1 MAKNDGEPTSAPQ
14 PERWYELKLGSS
26 FNDRPSSKFCT
37 LRYEFKP
44 ASIDKSQ
51 RGTLHKNKD
60 NRVTV
65 EFNNNQPGKPKV
77 AFEGTSEDYKDND
90 GVIFFDGQSFRLER
104 LHRAVKRLRH
114 VRLPGESAAAVNITS
129 AATNAPAVESRS
141 PPLVKTM
148 KPQIL
153 NKPTHPAMC
162 LEVEKI
168 DIGNAENSAVAGAKH
183 AKRSSDMMYHP
194 TLPNN
199 FSASPEAKSHGP
211 GDDNVDIPEAADNE
225 DRLQLKPSL
234 LGLDM
239 NLPHPNNDD
248 TDDEI
253 ADVDACD
260 DESNK
265 GPNAAEALRAQVT
278 AAEEGQ
284 LQARQQGDETSSSSG
299 SGSASGSSGSGSASG
314 TSSSSDSDDSDRADS
329 ASSGGDVDI

>member
-1 MAKNDGEPTSAPQ
+1 MAKNDGEQTSAPQ

-44 ASIDKSQ
+44 ASIDKCQ

-90 GVIFFDGQSFRLER
+90 GVMFFDGQSFRLER
-104 LHRAVKRLRH
+104 LHRSVKRLRH
-114 VRLPGESAAAVNITS
+114 VRLPGESAAAVSITS
-129 AATNAPAVESRS
+129 AVTNAPALESRS

-153 NKPTHPAMC
+153 IKPTHPAMC

-168 DIGNAENSAVAGAKH
+168 DIGNAENSVVTGAKH
-183 AKRSSDMMYHP
+183 DKMSSSDMMYHP

-199 FSASPEAKSHGP
+199 FSASPDGNPHGLD
-211 GDDNVDIPEAADNE
+211 DDNVDILEEAGDE
-225 DRLQLKPSL
+225 DRSPPKPNH

-239 NLPHPNNDD
+239 NLPHPNND

-253 ADVDACD
+253 ADVDASD

-284 LQARQQGDETSSSSG
+284 LQAQGDETSSSSG

-314 TSSSSDSDDSDRADS
+314 SSSSSDSDDSDRADS
-329 ASSGGDVDI
+329 ASSGGDGNT